1 MDKGGLNHEYNEINT
16 VMSKPR
22 AKAWELNQGFSNI
35 QSFGRRIMCFMGDWD
50 RVIKTRRMPETGV
63 TPGKKKKKSF

>member
-1 MDKGGLNHEYNEINT
+1 MDTGGLNHECTEINT

-22 AKAWELNQGFSNI
+22 AKVWELNLGFSNI

-50 RVIKTRRMPETGV
+50 RVIKTRRMPETCV
-63 TPGKKKKKSF
+63 TPGNKKKSF